1 MGRNRFFGAHH
12 GWPVTRPAMLLCW
25 LSLLVG
31 CRSTATANRRR
42 AGAPDVERGRTLIAE
57 LGCGACHT
65 IAGVDGANGLAGPPL
80 SGEGRRTYIAGVLAN
95 TPENLQAWI
104 RSPQSIKPGVAMP
117 DLELRDEDAADI
129 AAYIHSR
136 Y

>member
-12 GWPVTRPAMLLCW
+12 GRLVTRPATLLCS

-31 CRSTATANRRR
+31 CRPAATADSRR
-42 AGAPDVERGRTLIAE
+42 AGAPDVERGRTLIAA

-80 SGEGRRTYIAGVLAN
+80 GGEGRRTYIAGVLAN

-129 AAYIHSR
+129 AAYLHSR